1 MFFSILG
8 EAKYFLFDMA
18 AFKPDFNNKHI
29 AQLGYAMLFGISSY
43 LLGFVQ
49 FKVPG
54 LSGVATDFREIPL
67 LISLF
72 YLKNPL
78 YLIVECVFTTMNTA
92 PNGSYLA
99 NFLMHFISLIV
110 GYYYYSIVYRKNY
123 NYYIQ
128 GLLWV
133 ILTLIYYGVFLAPA
147 IIIVNMVSGISQ
159 EPSFWVNYLDV
170 MFTAR
175 FEMVSSSFVTSIFL
189 IQFQIRRSLEKHKKN
204 LESDVKE
211 RTAELA
217 HANAELK
224 TMNDNLDQLVKKR
237 TQKVH
242 EQYDQM
248 LKYANLNSH
257 EVRAPLSRMQGLM
270 SIIIEE
276 PDMQSKMELIEKLK
290 ISSEELD
297 AIVIQ
302 MNQILESELIK
313 GKKKV

>member
-1 MFFSILG
+1 
-8 EAKYFLFDMA
+8 MA
-18 AFKPDFNNKHI
+18 AFKWGFENKYTSQI
-29 AQLGYAMLFGISSY
+29 GYATLFGIISY

-72 YLKNPL
+72 YLNNPL
-78 YLIVECVFTTMNTA
+78 YLIIECLLTTMNTA

-99 NFLMHFISLIV
+99 NFSMHFISLFF
-110 GYYYYSIVYRKNY
+110 GFYYYRVIYKNEY

-133 ILTLIYYGVFLAPA
+133 LLTLIYYGVFLAPA
-147 IIIVNMVSGISQ
+147 IIVVNIISGISQ
-159 EPSFWVNYLDV
+159 EPSFWVNYQEV

-175 FEMVSSSFVTSIFL
+175 FEIVSSSFVTSIFL
-189 IQFQIRRSLEKHKKN
+189 IQLQIRRSLEKHKKT
-204 LESDVKE
+204 LVSDVKT

-217 HANAELK
+217 NANAELK
-224 TMNDNLDQLVKKR
+224 EINENLDRMVKDR
-237 TQKVH
+237 TQKVQ
-242 EQYDQM
+242 EQYKQL
-248 LKYANLNSH
+248 LKYAHLNSH

-270 SIIIEE
+270 SIIVQEK
-276 PDMQSKMELIEKLK
+276 DMKSKMDLIDKLK

-297 AIVIQ
+297 TIIIE
-302 MNQILESELIK
+302 MNRILESEGLNDKI
-313 GKKKV
+313 